1 MTDRE
6 LHAPHTAPP
15 APRPPALP
23 DHTHEGNGSLM
34 SATIATRT
42 PVRTHPAL
50 ADLADRGRAWL
61 ARLFAGDFAFPTV
74 PLAAL
79 PAAERH
85 PAEHD
90 ALARAAGCRD
100 LFVIHADPIAGA
112 RVIAELVRAVSDRVL
127 ILTPDPAAADHIAE
141 RLLKGGAAVVR
152 ALADDENP
160 TRPSPAVSKVTSAGL
175 GIVPTEQEHR
185 AALAA
190 VAAAEGRIGAF
201 AVVSKAVA
209 RLNEVN
215 DLLAKLGTDA
225 ADLAARRDRI
235 EADLAV
241 ETKGTNPTAYTD
253 ALEKVQLAFTVEF
266 NDLCARK
273 GAADEAVRAKDAEA
287 VALRA
292 QHAAVAGKSGFFT
305 RLFGKPKTGTDPDE
319 LKRHLD
325 TVEAELVALKTVAAT
340 ADATAAAR
348 QVAFEADRAKV
359 EADEL
364 ASRRAVASNALSAV
378 EAESER
384 ARAEAAALS
393 KVIATAVPHD
403 DYASAARELT
413 AARERAAEAA
423 RVGPEVLARATANL
437 RAVVGTPGCLATDPI
452 FAAFPDDPPF
462 GLLVLDRAE
471 ELPETEFPRLAR
483 LAERWVLIGDT
494 APRDE
499 RPLNGRPRPGRAVEV
514 PFVCRVAKYL
524 DRETWAPEGDRL
536 VCRLLHLS
544 PEQRRHVTREP
555 LADRPEIEL
564 RFIDS
569 GGEPLLAEIVFPGTT
584 AIPDAKSFLFHSLNA
599 VLLRPCGE
607 AVWAHTPDAITATFP
622 LSDGPHATWIDL
634 EPGVREK
641 VSGAGLF
648 AYTAAVSFDPTAGWD
663 ADRAAEWLAARL
675 PLPPIS
681 RFAAVPRT
689 R

>member
-6 LHAPHTAPP
+6 SHAPHPAPP
-15 APRPPALP
+15 APRPPAPP

-42 PVRTHPAL
+42 LVRPQPAL
-50 ADLADRGRAWL
+50 TDPADRGRAWV

-90 ALARAAGCRD
+90 ALSRAAGCRD
-100 LFVIHADPIAGA
+100 LFVLHADRTTGE
-112 RVIAELVRAVSDRVL
+112 RVIVELVRSTPDRVL
-127 ILTPDPAAADHIAE
+127 ILTPDPAAADHITE
-141 RLLKGGAAVVR
+141 RLLKGGVAAFR

-160 TRPSPAVSKVTSAGL
+160 TRPSPGVSKVTSAGL
-175 GIVPTEQEHR
+175 GIVQAERDRR

-190 VAAAEGRIGAF
+190 VAAAEARIGAF

-209 RLNEVN
+209 RLSEVN
-215 DLLAKLGTDA
+215 DLLTKLDADA
-225 ADLAARRDRI
+225 ADLVARRDRVEENLAA
-235 EADLAV
+235 EA
-241 ETKGTNPTAYTD
+241 KGPNPTAYTD
-253 ALEKVQLAFTVEF
+253 AFEKVQLAFTVEF
-266 NDLCARK
+266 NELCARK
-273 GAADEAVRAKDAEA
+273 GLADEAVRAKDAEA
-287 VALRA
+287 SALRA
-292 QHAAVAGKSGFFT
+292 QHVGAAGKSGFFT
-305 RLFGKPKTGTDPDE
+305 RLFGKPKAGTDPDE

-325 TVEAELVALKTVAAT
+325 AVEAELVALKAVAAT
-340 ADATAAAR
+340 ADATATAR
-348 QVAFEADRAKV
+348 RLAFEADRAKV
-359 EADEL
+359 EADEI
-364 ASRRAVASNALSAV
+364 ASRRGSASAALLAAD
-378 EAESER
+378 AERER
-384 ARAEAAALS
+384 ARAEVAALN

-403 DYASAARELT
+403 DYATAARELA
-413 AARERAAEAA
+413 AARARAAEAA
-423 RVGPEVLARATANL
+423 RAGPEALARAVAL
-437 RAVVGTPGCLATDPI
+437 RAVVGTPGGLADPI
-452 FAAFPDDPPF
+452 FATLPDDPPF

-483 LAERWVLIGDT
+483 LADRWVLVGDT
-494 APRDE
+494 APRD
-499 RPLNGRPRPGRAVEV
+499 GRPRAGRPAEV
-514 PFVCRVAKYL
+514 PFACRVARYL

-555 LADRPEIEL
+555 LTDRPEIEL

-569 GGEPLLAEIVFPGTT
+569 GGEPLLAEIAFPGATEV
-584 AIPDAKSFLFHSLNA
+584 PDAKSFLFRALGE

-607 AVWAHTPDAITATFP
+607 AVWVHAPGAIAATFP
-622 LSDGPHATWIDL
+622 LSDGPRATWIDL

-648 AYTAAVSFDPTAGWD
+648 AYTAAVSFDPAAGWD
-663 ADRAAEWLAARL
+663 ADRAAEWLAAH
-675 PLPPIS
+675 LPPPPIG